1 MLGLEKIDNP
11 IGTCH
16 IEPMAD
22 PFTTTHRIF
31 LDDARHMSAL
41 PDECVD
47 LVVTSPPYPMIQ
59 LWDDQFSELSPAVR
73 TALEKEDAQSAFE
86 LMHQQLDMAWTQMR
100 RVMKPG
106 AMACINIGDATRSMD
121 GNFQLFANHARV
133 ISTCLSLGFQQLPS
147 ILWRKPTNAPNKFM
161 GSGMLPPGA
170 YVTLEHEF
178 ILIFRKGGKRSFS
191 EEIEKQA
198 RRESA
203 YFWEERN
210 LWFSDV
216 WMDLRGAPQSMNLNQ
231 SRARSG
237 AFPLDLPF
245 RLINMFSVIGDTVLD
260 PFLGTGTTVLA
271 AMCCG
276 RDSLGF
282 EIDPVFQHTILKKMA
297 TVPETA
303 NAIIR
308 QRLIAHREF
317 VQTRIEANEASKHH
331 NLHYNVP
338 VVTRQEEDLWLYP
351 VRHVHYSS
359 AQKARVIYAGRG
371 ETTESAAPFQPDQ
384 ATAEP
389 PFSPPAKG
397 RQLKLF

>member
-1 MLGLEKIDNP
+1 MNDSF
-11 IGTCH
+11 
-16 IEPMAD
+16 A
-22 PFTTTHRIF
+22 TTHQIF

-59 LWDDQFSELSPAVR
+59 LWDDQFSELSPAIK
-73 TALEKEDAQSAFE
+73 TALEKEDAQRAFE
-86 LMHQQLDMAWTQMR
+86 LMHQQLDATWTQML
-100 RVMKPG
+100 RVLKPG
-106 AMACINIGDATRSMD
+106 SIACINIGDATRSV
-121 GNFQLFANHARV
+121 GGLFQLFANHARV
-133 ISTCLSLGFQQLPS
+133 ISKFLSIGFLQLPS

-178 ILIFRKGGKRSFS
+178 ILIFRKGGKRTFS
-191 EEIEKQA
+191 GKIEKQA

-216 WMDLRGAPQSMNLNQ
+216 WMDLRGAPQSVNRNQ
-231 SRARSG
+231 SRLRSG

-245 RLINMFSVIGDTVLD
+245 RLINMFSVMGDTVLD

-282 EIDPVFQHTILKKMA
+282 EIDPTFQHTILEKMA
-297 TVPETA
+297 AVPETA

-308 QRLIAHREF
+308 QRLIAHRDF
-317 VQTRIEANEASKHH
+317 VQARIEANETPKHH
-331 NLHYNVP
+331 NHHYDVP
-338 VVTRQEEDLWLYP
+338 VVTRQEEDLWLNP
-351 VRHVHYSS
+351 VQHVHYSS
-359 AQKARVIYAGRG
+359 AQKARVVYAGRSQA
-371 ETTESAAPFQPDQ
+371 TESPAL
-384 ATAEP
+384 
-389 PFSPPAKG
+389 SPPHQAFGKPTFTARAKG

>member
-1 MLGLEKIDNP
+1 MV
-11 IGTCH
+11 
-16 IEPMAD
+16 D
-22 PFTTTHRIF
+22 PFTTTHQIF
-31 LDDARHMSAL
+31 LDDARHMSTL

-59 LWDDQFSELSPAVR
+59 LWDDQFGEMSPAIKI
-73 TALEKEDAQSAFE
+73 ALEKEDAPLAFE
-86 LMHQQLDMAWTQMR
+86 QMHQQLDMAWIQMV
-100 RVMKPG
+100 RVLKPG
-106 AMACINIGDATRSMD
+106 AIACINIGDATRSMD
-121 GNFQLFANHARV
+121 GQFQLFSNHARI
-133 ISTCLSLGFQQLPS
+133 ISKCLSLGFMQLPS

-178 ILIFRKGGKRSFS
+178 ILIFRKGGKRTFPGKM
-191 EEIEKQA
+191 EKQA

-210 LWFSDV
+210 RWFSDV
-216 WMDLRGAPQSMNLNQ
+216 WMDLRGAPQSVNRNQ
-231 SRARSG
+231 SRIRSG
-237 AFPLDLPF
+237 AFPLELPF

-282 EIDPVFQHTILKKMA
+282 EIDPAFQHTILEKMA

-303 NAIIR
+303 NDVIR
-308 QRLIAHREF
+308 QRLIAHQEF
-317 VQTRIEANEASKHH
+317 VQERIEANETPKHH
-331 NLHYNVP
+331 NRHYNVP
-338 VVTRQEEDLWLYP
+338 VVTRQEEDLWLNQ
-351 VRHVHYSS
+351 VQHVHYSS
-359 AQKARVIYAGRG
+359 AQKARVIYAGKSRM
-371 ETTESAAPFQPDQ
+371 TESPTLCPPDH
-384 ATAEP
+384 ASGKP
-389 PFSPPAKG
+389 PFLPPAKG

>member
-1 MLGLEKIDNP
+1 
-11 IGTCH
+11 
-16 IEPMAD
+16 
-22 PFTTTHRIF
+22 
-31 LDDARHMSAL
+31 MSTI
-41 PDECVD
+41 PDGCVD

-59 LWDDQFSELSPAVR
+59 LWDDQFGKMSPAIE
-73 TALEKEDAQSAFE
+73 TALEKEDAPLAFE
-86 LMHQQLDMAWTQMR
+86 QMHQQLDMTWTQIL
-100 RVMKPG
+100 RVLKPG
-106 AMACINIGDATRSMD
+106 AIACINIGDATRSM
-121 GNFQLFANHARV
+121 GGQFQLFANHARI
-133 ISTCLSLGFQQLPS
+133 ISKFLSLGFLQLPS

-178 ILIFRKGGKRSFS
+178 ILIFRKGGKRTFPGK
-191 EEIEKQA
+191 IEKQA

-210 LWFSDV
+210 RWFSDV
-216 WMDLRGAPQSMNLNQ
+216 WMDLLGAPQTVNMNR

-237 AFPLDLPF
+237 AFPLELPF
-245 RLINMFSVIGDTVLD
+245 RLINMFSVIGDTILD

-282 EIDPVFQHTILKKMA
+282 EIDPAFQHTILEKMA

-303 NAIIR
+303 NAVIR

-317 VQTRIEANEASKHH
+317 VQERIEANAPPKHH
-331 NLHYNVP
+331 NHHYDVP
-338 VVTRQEEDLWLYP
+338 VVTRQEEDLWLNP
-351 VRHVHYSS
+351 VQHVHYSS
-359 AQKARVIYAGRG
+359 AQKARVIYAGKSR
-371 ETTESAAPFQPDQ
+371 TTEPPALSPPDR
-384 ATAEP
+384 ASGRSSVS
-389 PFSPPAKG
+389 FPAKG